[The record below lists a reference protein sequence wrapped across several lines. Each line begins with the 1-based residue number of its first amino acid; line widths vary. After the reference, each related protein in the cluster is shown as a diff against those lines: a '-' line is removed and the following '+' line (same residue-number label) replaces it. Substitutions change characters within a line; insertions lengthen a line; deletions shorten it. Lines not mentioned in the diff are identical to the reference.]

1 MSMLSDMKKA
11 FNAIVHPSGNTMEM
25 SVGNVLKFYYSAA
38 IIPFIIAV
46 ILGGILAYA
55 ASSLV
60 SGLFSIPRTL
70 SPGFASGLAGFTG
83 GTLVLFVILFFAL
96 LLFILIP
103 IGAIVDAAI
112 LQFFSKNVF
121 KFWQGGY
128 NKTFLATL
136 FAEFPIMIFIWLYFI
151 PFVSIILAIW
161 GLVVY
166 IITLANQQKIS
177 GAKAFGAMLVT
188 WIIVGVIAVLIV
200 LAAALI

>member
-1 MSMLSDMKKA
+1 
-11 FNAIVHPSGNTMEM
+11 
-25 SVGNVLKFYYSAA
+25 
-38 IIPFIIAV
+38 
-46 ILGGILAYA
+46 
-55 ASSLV
+55 
-60 SGLFSIPRTL
+60 
-70 SPGFASGLAGFTG
+70 
-83 GTLVLFVILFFAL
+83 LVLFVILFFAL

>member
-1 MSMLSDMKKA
+1 
-11 FNAIVHPSGNTMEM
+11 NAIVHPSGNTMEM

-60 SGLFSIPRTL
+60 SGLFSLPLI
-70 SPGFASGLAGFTG
+70 SPSGFASGLAGFTG
-83 GTLVLFVILFFAL
+83 GMLVLLVILFFAL
-96 LLFILIP
+96 ALFILIP
-103 IGAIVDAAI
+103 IGAIVEAAI

-136 FAEFPIMIFIWLYFI
+136 FSEFPIMIFIWLYFI
-151 PFVSIILAIW
+151 PFVSVILAIW
-161 GLVVY
+161 GIIVY
-166 IITLANQQKIS
+166 IITLAKQQKIS

-188 WIIVGVIAVLIV
+188 WIIVGVIAAVIIFAAPLI
-200 LAAALI
+200 

>member
-1 MSMLSDMKKA
+1 MLSDMKKA
-11 FNAIVHPSGNTMEM
+11 FNAIVHPSSNTMEM

-60 SGLFSIPRTL
+60 SGLFSLPPILPSR
-70 SPGFASGLAGFTG
+70 FASGLAGFTG
-83 GTLVLFVILFFAL
+83 GMLVLLVILFFAL
-96 LLFILIP
+96 GLFILIP
-103 IGAIVDAAI
+103 INAIVEAAI

-136 FAEFPIMIFIWLYFI
+136 FSEFPIMIFIWLYFI
-151 PFVSIILAIW
+151 PFVSVILAIW
-161 GLVVY
+161 GIIVY
-166 IITLANQQKIS
+166 IITLAKQQKIS

-188 WIIVGVIAVLIV
+188 WIIVGVIAAVIIF
-200 LAAALI
+200 AAPL

>member
-60 SGLFSIPRTL
+60 SGLFSIPSTL

-151 PFVSIILAIW
+151 PFVSFILAIW

-166 IITLANQQKIS
+166 IIT
-177 GAKAFGAMLVT
+177 
-188 WIIVGVIAVLIV
+188 
-200 LAAALI
+200 